1 MGRSTA
7 GLPRGGSDVSDVSS
21 PVALQARSLYRF
33 FRSGDEETLALRDVS
48 LTVGA
53 GELVVVTG
61 PSGSGKSTLLRCLAG
76 LDEPDGGTVLLA
88 GRRLSHRSEAERA
101 AVRARTIGVLL
112 QSGNLL
118 DALSVAGNIA
128 LCQSLVRRRPVHTP
142 AELIAEVHLQHR
154 AHAYPGQLSG
164 GEAVRAGMTVAWAND
179 PMLLLADEPT
189 AELDTA
195 TEARVLELLQARARD
210 GLAVLVASHS
220 PGVAAAATRV
230 LQLRDGRV
238 AA

>member
-1 MGRSTA
+1 MTVA
-7 GLPRGGSDVSDVSS
+7 PA
-21 PVALQARSLYRF
+21 ALQARSLYRF

-48 LTVGA
+48 LSVGA
-53 GELVVVTG
+53 GELVAVTG

-76 LDEPDGGTVLLA
+76 LDEPDGGTVLIA

-101 AVRARTIGVLL
+101 AVRARSIGVLL

-118 DALSVAGNIA
+118 DALSVTANIA
-128 LCQSLVRRRPVHTP
+128 LCQSLVRRRPTRTP
-142 AELIAEVHLQHR
+142 AELVTDVRLGHR
-154 AHAYPGQLSG
+154 GHAYPAQLSG
-164 GEAVRAGMTVAWAND
+164 GEAVRAGMAVAWAND
-179 PMLLLADEPT
+179 PVLLLADEPT

-210 GLAVLVASHS
+210 GMAVLVASHS
-220 PGVAAAATRV
+220 PGVAAVATRV
-230 LQLRDGRV
+230 LRLRDGRV